1 MRGNMAQLI
10 GTGGNDKQ
18 SILERICG
26 KMEDGMTIQ
35 INGQLEEKMTNDEKE
50 RLRDELAQL
59 GIVCVVITEK
69 EE

>member
-10 GTGGNDKQ
+10 GTGANGKQ

-35 INGQLEEKMTNDEKE
+35 INGQLEEKLTEDEKE